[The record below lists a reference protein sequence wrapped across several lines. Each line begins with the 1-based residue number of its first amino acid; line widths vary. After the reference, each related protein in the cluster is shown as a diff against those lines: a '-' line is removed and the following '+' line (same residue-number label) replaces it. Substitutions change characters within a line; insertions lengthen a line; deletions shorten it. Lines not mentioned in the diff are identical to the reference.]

1 MESFPFITARD
12 KCDSQGSP
20 CERDCVT
27 EPGCTTNEVKPTGL
41 LPASDCTVDSTH
53 RDRHN
58 TGCIKCLEVKVNSE
72 LKPVRDEYNLID
84 CSKIGDY
91 LEKGNNNNFFE
102 KYLLPRKVLSKFA
115 LLLGKDVI
123 VFFFLM
129 SL

>member
-1 MESFPFITARD
+1 MITRD
-12 KCDSQGSP
+12 KCDNQCSDCG
-20 CERDCVT
+20 RDCVA

-58 TGCIKCLEVKVNSE
+58 TGCLKCLQAKVNVE
-72 LKPVRDEYNLID
+72 LKPVLDKYNPTN
-84 CSKIGDY
+84 CRKIGDY
-91 LEKGNNNNFFE
+91 LEKGNNDNYFE
-102 KYLLPRKVLSKFA
+102 KYLLPAKVLSKFV

-123 VFFFLM
+123 VFFLV